1 MTTCTSPWVR
11 AYTNIALIKY
21 WGKADDALKLPKN
34 NSISLTLDGFYT
46 DTHVQFDS
54 NFTADTLTIDNQVQT
69 GAAMKK
75 AVNILNSVRQLASIN
90 LKAHITSYNYVPT
103 AAGLASSASGL
114 AALAGA
120 ASSALGLN
128 LSAADLSRLA
138 RRGSGS
144 ASRSIFGGFVE
155 WEKGHSD
162 DTSIAKPLD
171 SANWDIAMLFIIL
184 DDRQK
189 AVSSSEGMRRTVDTS
204 VFYPAWLETI
214 EADLAG
220 MRQAI
225 KDQDIQQVGEI
236 AERNALKMHGTNL
249 GANPPFTYW
258 SADSLRAMEQVRQ
271 LRQEG
276 FSVHF
281 TMDAGPNVK
290 LIGPYQELQQIK
302 ERLSDCYSS
311 SQLVLAQPGPGLT
324 TLPNHTYSNH
334 ADGTD

>member
-1 MTTCTSPWVR
+1 MTTYTSSWIR

-21 WGKADDALKLPKN
+21 WGKADEALKLPKN
-34 NSISLTLDGFYT
+34 NSISLTLDSFYT

-54 NFTADTLTIDNQVQT
+54 RFTADTLTIDGQDQN
-69 GAAMKK
+69 GAALKK
-75 AVNILNSVRQLASIN
+75 AKIILDLVREIAQVDYNA
-90 LKAHITSYNYVPT
+90 KITSLNYVPT

-120 ASSALGLN
+120 ASNALELN
-128 LSAADLSRLA
+128 LSDTDLSRLA

-162 DTSIAKPLD
+162 VTSVAKPLD
-171 SANWDIAMLFIIL
+171 DANWDIGMLFIIL
-184 DDRQK
+184 DSRQK
-189 AVSSSEGMRRTVDTS
+189 AVSSSEGMSRTVATS

-214 EADLAG
+214 ELDLAD

-225 KDQDIQQVGEI
+225 KDQSIQQVGEI

-258 SADSLRAMEQVRQ
+258 SAESLRAMEHVRQ

-276 FSVHF
+276 HNVYF

-290 LIGPYQELQQIK
+290 LISTCQELKEIK
-302 ERLSDCYSS
+302 EHLSKYYDPA
-311 SQLVLAQPGPGLT
+311 QLILAQPGPGLT
-324 TLPNHTYSNH
+324 VLPDHVH
-334 ADGTD
+334 ADITPN

>member
-1 MTTCTSPWVR
+1 MTTYTSSWIR

-21 WGKADDALKLPKN
+21 WGKADEALKLPKN

-46 DTHVQFDS
+46 DTLVQFDS
-54 NFTADTLTIDNQVQT
+54 RFTADTLTIDGQEQR
-69 GAAMKK
+69 GAALKK
-75 AVNILNSVRQLASIN
+75 AKIILDLVREIADID
-90 LKAHITSYNYVPT
+90 LKAKITSLNYVPT

-120 ASSALGLN
+120 ASDALELK
-128 LSAADLSRLA
+128 LSDAELSRLA

-155 WEKGHSD
+155 WEKGDSD
-162 DTSIAKPLD
+162 VTSVAKQLD
-171 SANWDIAMLFIIL
+171 SASWDIGMLFIIL
-184 DDRQK
+184 DSSQK
-189 AVSSSEGMRRTVDTS
+189 AVSSSEGMNRTVATS

-214 EADLAG
+214 EWDLAD

-225 KDQDIQQVGEI
+225 TDQNIQHVGEI

-258 SADSLRAMEQVRQ
+258 SADSLRAMEHVRQ

-276 FSVHF
+276 YTVYF

-290 LIGPYQELQQIK
+290 LIGTSQELKKIK
-302 ERLSDCYSS
+302 ERLSKYYDPA
-311 SQLVLAQPGPGLT
+311 QLILAQPGPGLT
-324 TLPNHTYSNH
+324 VLPEHVH
-334 ADGTD
+334 ADITPN